1 MDRTRERE
9 YERHAEARAVS
20 LAHRV
25 LGFADPRVAMGPV
38 SGISDQFLSTL
49 ARARARASA
58 AASGRPLPPID
69 DSNDFFNA
77 DVIISD
83 GDNWGNTTQYAL
95 FEASITAAAGDIGL
109 ARGRADTLAATLS
122 ASVTPVV
129 IAGTVHETQH
139 DQAQEAGV
147 TIIVIA
153 DN

>member
-9 YERHAEARAVS
+9 YERHAEARAAS
-20 LAHRV
+20 LAYRV

-38 SGISDQFLSTL
+38 SGISHQFLSTL
-49 ARARARASA
+49 ARARANA

-147 TIIVIA
+147 TVIVIP

>member
-49 ARARARASA
+49 ARARASA

-129 IAGTVHETQH
+129 IAGTVDETQH

-147 TIIVIA
+147 TVIVIA

>member
-49 ARARARASA
+49 ARARASA

-122 ASVTPVV
+122 ASVIPVV

-147 TIIVIA
+147 TVIVIA